1 MRWGR
6 NKPVFDYFR
15 PSSTIFDFVNA
26 ATATLLALIATIVLS
41 IVSRINVGLVAIT
54 MAWIISLFAADV
66 GSDLVVR
73 GFPASLFLTLT
84 GVTLLFACAEA
95 NGTLDAVA
103 RKAVRRVGKNPLLL
117 PVLFFVIAGT
127 VASIGPGAIT
137 TVAMMAPMAMAMGAQ
152 AGTPPFLTA
161 LMLANG
167 ANSGNL
173 SPLSAV
179 GIVANDRMGEAGL
192 HGHAG
197 KVWFANLAAHVL
209 VTLLIWLWYAR
220 RRPDSAPT
228 TGAVPVVEPP
238 FSSQQKTT
246 LAVLLVWIVSVLG
259 FQVQVGLSAFGAAVL
274 LVLLRA
280 AEERKALTLVPWAIL
295 MMVCGVTVLIALLEA
310 TGGMDLFTSL
320 LARLATPAT
329 VNGVIAF
336 VTGTISIWS
345 STSGV
350 VLPAFLPTVADL
362 VSKVGGGDP
371 LAVALSINVGSS
383 LVDVSPLSTL
393 GALCVAAVANP
404 DTARRLFRQMLVWGL
419 SMAVVGA
426 VLAQL
431 LAGVVARL

>member
-1 MRWGR
+1 M
-6 NKPVFDYFR
+6 
-15 PSSTIFDFVNA
+15 NA

-41 IVSRINVGLVAIT
+41 IVSRINVGLVAIA
-54 MAWIISLFAADV
+54 MAWIISLFATDVGADV
-66 GSDLVVR
+66 VVR

-95 NGTLDAVA
+95 NGTLEALA
-103 RKAVRRVGKNPLLL
+103 RRSVRRVGRNPVLL

-127 VASIGPGAIT
+127 VASVGPGAIS

-152 AGTPPFLTA
+152 AGSPPFLTA

-192 HGHAG
+192 HGHEA
-197 KVWFANLAAHVL
+197 KVWFFNFASHVL
-209 VTLLIWLWYAR
+209 VSLVVWLWFAR
-220 RRPDSAPT
+220 RRPDPEPRIT
-228 TGAVPVVEPP
+228 AVPAAEPP
-238 FSSQQKTT
+238 LKREQKITFGV
-246 LAVLLVWIVSVLG
+246 LALWIVSVLG
-259 FQVQVGLSAFGAAVL
+259 LQVHVGLSAFGAAVL
-274 LVLLRA
+274 LVLLQA
-280 AEERKALTLVPWAIL
+280 ADERKALTLVPWAIL

-320 LARLATPAT
+320 LARLATPES
-329 VNGVIAF
+329 VNGVLAL

-350 VLPAFLPTVADL
+350 VLPAFLPTVTDL
-362 VSKVGGGDP
+362 VGKVGGGDP
-371 LAVALSINVGSS
+371 LAVALSINMGSS

-426 VLAQL
+426 LLAQL
-431 LAGVVARL
+431 LAGVMARA

>member
-1 MRWGR
+1 MS
-6 NKPVFDYFR
+6 P
-15 PSSTIFDFVNA
+15 A
-26 ATATLLALIATIVLS
+26 AATLLALIAAIALS
-41 IVSRINVGLVAIT
+41 IVSRINVGLVAIAL
-54 MAWIISLFAADV
+54 AWIISLFAADV
-66 GSDLVVR
+66 GADTVVR

-95 NGTLDAVA
+95 NGTLEALA
-103 RKAVRRVGKNPLLL
+103 RRSVRRVGRNPLLL

-127 VASIGPGAIT
+127 VASVGPGAIS

-152 AGTPPFLTA
+152 AGSPPFLTA

-167 ANSGNL
+167 ANAGNL

-179 GIVANDRMGEAGL
+179 GIVANDRMGQAGL
-192 HGHAG
+192 QGHEG
-197 KVWFANLAAHVL
+197 KVWFFNLAAHAL
-209 VTLLIWLWYAR
+209 VSLLVWLWFVR
-220 RRPDSAPT
+220 RRPDSDPGVLAAAP
-228 TGAVPVVEPP
+228 AEPP
-238 FSSQQKTT
+238 LKREQKITFGV
-246 LAVLLVWIVSVLG
+246 LALWIVSVLG
-259 FQVQVGLSAFGAAVL
+259 LQVHVGLSAFGAAVL
-274 LVLLRA
+274 LVLLQA
-280 AEERKALTLVPWAIL
+280 ADERKALTLVPWSIL
-295 MMVCGVTVLIALLEA
+295 MMVCGVTVLIGLLEA

-320 LARLATPAT
+320 LARLATPES
-329 VNGVIAF
+329 VNGVIAL

-350 VLPAFLPTVADL
+350 VLPAFLPTVTDL

-431 LAGVVARL
+431 LAGMVARL